1 MDALQLLPAGKNYV
15 PLQDASE
22 NAVQKQKENENNHAS
37 KQQDSRLIGSHFSRQ
52 HTSRS
57 SVLIINLYSS
67 QGSNTENQF
76 QD

>member
-22 NAVQKQKENENNHAS
+22 NAVQKQENENNRAS

-52 HTSRS
+52 HTSKS

-76 QD
+76 RD